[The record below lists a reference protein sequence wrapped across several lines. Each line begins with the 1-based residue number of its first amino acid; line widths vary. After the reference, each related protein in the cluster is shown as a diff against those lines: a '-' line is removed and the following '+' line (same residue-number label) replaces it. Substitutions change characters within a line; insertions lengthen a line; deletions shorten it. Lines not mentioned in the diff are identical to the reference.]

1 MEINR
6 INKIILVV
14 LFLTQFFWLLPH
26 PATASL
32 TDDQAQLEQQLKEVE
47 AQIADLQKQLGATTK
62 EKNTL
67 ANKIKQLQITQQQL
81 TALIK
86 QTSLKINNLSVGI
99 EVAKKDLSAAVKRE
113 TRLRI
118 GLAEALRAINR
129 QDENILLNL
138 ASARGLS
145 DIFTQIKNSAM
156 LSVNLSDLVKKV
168 KEIQTEISGK
178 KIVLEDQKDDA
189 VNLLKIKATQNES
202 LAASITDQSNLLKIT
217 KGQEAT
223 YAANLADTK
232 KKAAQIR
239 SRIYELFNTGT
250 QINFGQAVEI
260 ATYAGGL
267 TGMRPAFLL
276 AIISQESNLGKN
288 VGTCNRVGDPPEKSW
303 KVIMKPTRDQEPFL
317 KITTELGLDPDVT
330 PVSCP
335 MRNKDG
341 SQLGWGGAMGPAQF
355 IPSTW
360 MGYKDKVAT
369 ITGKSPANPW
379 DIRDAF
385 IAASVLLKANGANG
399 EDDGD
404 WKAAM
409 RYFSGGTNPAYSFYG
424 DNVIKKTHEYESDI
438 AELKK

>member
-1 MEINR
+1 M
-6 INKIILVV
+6 
-14 LFLTQFFWLLPH
+14 
-26 PATASL
+26 
-32 TDDQAQLEQQLKEVE
+32 
-47 AQIADLQKQLGATTK
+47 
-62 EKNTL
+62 
-67 ANKIKQLQITQQQL
+67 ANKIKQLQITQKQL
-81 TALIK
+81 VALIK
-86 QTSLKINNLSVGI
+86 QTTLKINNLGVGI
-99 EVAKKDLSAAVKRE
+99 EKAKKDLTVAEKRE
-113 TRLRI
+113 TRLRA
-118 GLAEALRAINR
+118 GLGEALNVINR

-156 LSVNLSDLVKKV
+156 LSADLADLVKKV
-168 KEIQTEISGK
+168 QEIQVDISSK
-178 KIVLEDQKDDA
+178 KSVLEDQKDDA

-202 LAASITDQSNLLKIT
+202 LAASITDQNNLLKIT
-217 KGQEAT
+217 KGQEAE
-223 YAANLADTK
+223 YAATLADTRK
-232 KKAAQIR
+232 RAAEIR

-250 QINFGQAVEI
+250 EINFGQAVEI

-267 TGMRPAFLL
+267 TGLRPAFLL

-317 KITTELGLDPDVT
+317 AITAELGLDPDIT

-335 MRNKDG
+335 MHNKDG

-360 MGYKDKVAT
+360 LGYKDKIIA
-369 ITGKSPANPW
+369 ITGKTTANPW

-385 IAASVLLKANGANG
+385 IAAAVKLQSGGADG
-399 EDDGD
+399 SDDGD

-409 RYFSGGTNPAYSFYG
+409 RYFSGGLNPTYRFYG
-424 DNVIKKTHEYESDI
+424 DNVIAKTYQYEQDI
-438 AELKK
+438 ADLKK